1 MSRQLSILLLL
12 AAAAPAFAQPEPTP
26 APAPEPA
33 PAPVAEPAPV
43 EPAPAPAPEPPAPVR
58 PVASADVIKSVEVTP
73 KTPPKLE
80 LKPGGYLHVDGRRFV
95 ENNTGAHDV
104 TIRRLRFKLDG
115 SATKLLGFR
124 TLIDFAG
131 SKVQVLDAWTELRFA
146 PELQIRAGKDKGQ
159 FGLERLQS
167 ATALTF
173 VERAYPTQLAP
184 NRDIGAWVRGDV
196 KKGLVHY
203 ALGVVGGAANN
214 AILEAETDD
223 VLEYNAHVLVSPFK
237 SRPELGDLAIGG
249 ATTFGR
255 NKGTTASTGLT
266 ALKTP
271 GQLNFFQYATG
282 MTLDATARTDGY
294 RTRWTAH
301 GYYYGGPVGV
311 LAEYVLDR
319 EPVHYGAE
327 KQALGHHAWQIA
339 ASVAV
344 TGDAP
349 SFKGLKPKSS
359 FDPDKGTWGAVEIA
373 ARYSELRID
382 EDTFDLNMA
391 STNNS
396 AQRAR
401 SFTGGL
407 NWYLNDIV
415 KLQTNY
421 ELTTFKGGAMGDN
434 RATEHL
440 ITTRLAASI

>member
-1 MSRQLSILLLL
+1 MSHKLAVLLLL
-12 AAAAPAFAQPEPTP
+12 VSATAFAQPV
-26 APAPEPA
+26 APIE
-33 PAPVAEPAPV
+33 
-43 EPAPAPAPEPPAPVR
+43 
-58 PVASADVIKSVEVTP
+58 KSFEVTS
-73 KTPPKLE
+73 KTKPKLE

-104 TIRRLRFKLDG
+104 TVRRLRFKLDG
-115 SATKLLGFR
+115 SASKLLGFR

-173 VERAYPTQLAP
+173 IERAYPTQLAP
-184 NRDIGAWVRGDV
+184 NRDIGVWVRGDV
-196 KKGLVHY
+196 NEGLVHF

-223 VLEYNAHVLVSPFK
+223 VLEYNAHVLVSPLFANK
-237 SRPELGDLAIGG
+237 EYGDLAIGG
-249 ATTFGR
+249 AATFGR

-282 MTLDATARTDGY
+282 MSLDTTARTDGY
-294 RTRWTAH
+294 RTRFTGH

-311 LAEYVLDR
+311 LAEYVRDR
-319 EPVHYGAE
+319 EPVRYAGTEQTLSHS
-327 KQALGHHAWQIA
+327 AWQIA

-344 TGDAP
+344 TPGDAP
-349 SFKGLKPKSS
+349 AFKGLKPQQP
-359 FDPDKGTWGAVEIA
+359 FDLDKGTWGAVELA

-382 EDTFDLNMA
+382 EDTFDLDMA
-391 STNNS
+391 STTNS

-421 ELTTFKGGAMGDN
+421 ELTTFKGGAAGDN
-434 RATEHL
+434 RETEHV
-440 ITTRLAASI
+440 ISTRLAASI